1 MPDGRPGPALDL
13 RPTRYDHPDAQ
24 GLIVDLQAFY
34 AERYGEGDDSPVDPA
49 EFAAPLGY
57 FVVGYVGG
65 VAVACGG
72 WRARDGGDP
81 ELRPGD
87 AEVKRMYVEAP
98 QRGRGYART
107 VLGELERSAAAV
119 GRLRVVLETG
129 TVQPEAVGLYLASGY
144 RPMPVF
150 GYYRADPLSRCFA
163 KELVPAGRPEAAAQ
177 PGA

>member
-1 MPDGRPGPALDL
+1 MPDGGSRLALDL
-13 RPTRYDHPDAQ
+13 CPTRYDHPDARR
-24 GLIVDLQAFY
+24 LIADLQTFY
-34 AERYGEGDDSPVDPA
+34 AQRYGAGDDSPVDPV

-57 FVVGYVGG
+57 FVVGYVDG

-107 VLGELERSAAAV
+107 VLGELERSAAAA

-129 TVQPEAVGLYLASGY
+129 TVQPEAVRLYLASGY
-144 RPMPVF
+144 RPMPAF
-150 GYYRADPLSRCFA
+150 GYYRTDPQSLCFA

>member
-1 MPDGRPGPALDL
+1 VPDGRPAPLDL

-24 GLIVDLQAFY
+24 RLIADLQAFY
-34 AERYGEGDDSPVDPA
+34 AQRYGDGDDSPVDPA

-57 FVVGYVGG
+57 FVVAYVGG

-87 AEVKRMYVEAP
+87 AELKRMYVEAP
-98 QRGRGYART
+98 QRGRGYARA
-107 VLGELERSAAAV
+107 VLTELERAAV
-119 GRLRVVLETG
+119 AAGRLRLVLETG
-129 TVQPEAVGLYLASGY
+129 TVQPEAIGLYLASGY

-150 GYYRADPLSRCFA
+150 GYYRSDPQSRCFA
-163 KELVPAGRPEAAAQ
+163 KDLVSAGRPEAAAQ